1 MVVSIDTAGPVVTV
15 RARTRDSVSARC
27 TGCGSVSNWGHSR
40 YIRHLADVALGSR
53 PVRIDLSVRRLYC
66 ENSSCPKVTFN
77 EQVDPLRVRYQ
88 RRTPLLQHLVE
99 VVGILLAGRGGARLL
114 RILNVRLSRT
124 SVLFHLM
131 RVPHPP
137 AVTPRVLGVDDFAL
151 YRDRYGTLLVDGET
165 RLPIT
170 LWEGRDAE
178 ALGQWLRE
186 HPGVQVVCRD
196 GSPT

>member
-1 MVVSIDTAGPVVTV
+1 M
-15 RARTRDSVSARC
+15 
-27 TGCGSVSNWGHSR
+27 
-40 YIRHLADVALGSR
+40 
-53 PVRIDLSVRRLYC
+53 RL
-66 ENSSCPKVTFN
+66 
-77 EQVDPLRVRYQ
+77 
-88 RRTPLLQHLVE
+88 
-99 VVGILLAGRGGARLL
+99 
-114 RILNVRLSRT
+114 
-124 SVLFHLM
+124 
-131 RVPHPP
+131 PHPP

-196 GSPT
+196 GSPTYRQGITIGAPEASQVSGGFHLRQGLSRRVQELATAHRACLPAAVPEPEPIVSRPGTVEDPDAAETPARRHARRCTR